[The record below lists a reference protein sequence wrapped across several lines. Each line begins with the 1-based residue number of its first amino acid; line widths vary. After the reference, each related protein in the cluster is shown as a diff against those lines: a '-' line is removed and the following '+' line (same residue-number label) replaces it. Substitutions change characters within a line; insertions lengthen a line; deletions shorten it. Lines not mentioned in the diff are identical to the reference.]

1 MNSTFYGYTDVVCV
15 YMYLSQL
22 NFANKHLIDCKLS
35 TLLKI
40 LPLDK
45 HQHSSNENDGS
56 TVIETYTD
64 DR

>member
-1 MNSTFYGYTDVVCV
+1 MNSTFYGTCTDVVCV

-22 NFANKHLIDCKLS
+22 NFAKKHLFDCELS

-45 HQHSSNENDGS
+45 HQHSNNNNNNKQ
-56 TVIETYTD
+56 ICIAP
-64 DR
+64 